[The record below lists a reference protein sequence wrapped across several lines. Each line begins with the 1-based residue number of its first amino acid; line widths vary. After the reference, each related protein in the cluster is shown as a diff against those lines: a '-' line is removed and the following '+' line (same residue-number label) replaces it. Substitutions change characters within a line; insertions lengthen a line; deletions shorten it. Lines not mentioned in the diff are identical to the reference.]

1 MKIVF
6 ISIVVFIFTAT
17 SCSTIKGQGS
27 AELKN
32 TLDLDLHLPETL
44 ISGEEGRF
52 KENGISGTI
61 RKLTFKTVQEA
72 QTYAMERRLLIV
84 RKFETLVEPYFG
96 TANAKECGENLKS
109 DLLQI
114 GQEELQATL
123 HLVTKGPDRI
133 IHDCL
138 VENNT
143 DFVHIEMLTCKNNFY
158 DIRLYRP
165 LSEKPFGYQAYFKC
179 GY

>member
-1 MKIVF
+1 MKGEARPELIVR
-6 ISIVVFIFTAT
+6 
-17 SCSTIKGQGS
+17 
-27 AELKN
+27 E
-32 TLDLDLHLPETL
+32 LDLSLPASL
-44 ISGEEGRF
+44 IPGEEARF
-52 KENGISGTI
+52 QHDGISGTI
-61 RKLTFKTVQEA
+61 RKLTFQSAKEA

-96 TANAKECGENLKS
+96 TVNAKECGENLKS

-114 GQEELQATL
+114 KVDELHATL

-143 DFVHIEMLTCKNNFY
+143 DWAHIEMLACKNNFY
-158 DIRLYRP
+158 DIRLYRS
-165 LSEKPFGYQAYFKC
+165 LNEKLLVYKPYFKC
-179 GY
+179 RF